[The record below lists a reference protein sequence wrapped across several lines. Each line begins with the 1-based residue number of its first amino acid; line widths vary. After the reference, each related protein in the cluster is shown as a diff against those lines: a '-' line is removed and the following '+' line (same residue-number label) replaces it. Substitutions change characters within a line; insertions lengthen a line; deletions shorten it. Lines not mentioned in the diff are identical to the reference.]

1 VAVGPWRGRG
11 EEEVAAVVLAAAA
24 GGEDERERWR
34 FLLAVILLLLTDI
47 SRNDDLDS
55 IAVLMYYLKLWI
67 LDTYRREYTFFSL
80 PSSPSFFLVWHAFIS
95 IKLLDILELA
105 KALFD
110 RVFF

>member
-1 VAVGPWRGRG
+1 MAVGPWRGRG

-67 LDTYRREYTFFSL
+67 LDTYRPERIY
-80 PSSPSFFLVWHAFIS
+80 
-95 IKLLDILELA
+95 
-105 KALFD
+105 
-110 RVFF
+110 VFFIAIVPFILSSLACLHIDKTFGHFGAS